1 MYFYNNKNKGKV
13 RDRSNMESKL
23 AFPYYN
29 PPLSMSVPQSCG
41 KGVMTILTASSD
53 VSFWEYP
60 PSVPL
65 QRLRFVFLCYPGN
78 FYFTPVYLKG
88 IYNLKIKSSVL
99 FSRTFFFFFL

>member
-53 VSFWEYP
+53 GPFWECSP
-60 PSVPL
+60 LVPVF
-65 QRLRFVFLCYPGN
+65 QMLRFVFFCSPLESA
-78 FYFTPVYLKG
+78 FFVLVD
-88 IYNLKIKSSVL
+88 LKIFTV
-99 FSRTFFFFFL
+99 